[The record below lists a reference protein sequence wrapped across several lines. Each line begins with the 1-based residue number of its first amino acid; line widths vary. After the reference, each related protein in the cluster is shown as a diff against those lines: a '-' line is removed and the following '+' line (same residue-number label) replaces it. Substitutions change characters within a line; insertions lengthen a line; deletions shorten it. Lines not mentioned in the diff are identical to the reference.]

1 MSEIDN
7 AIKECDLMIDRIIE
21 SDAELKENYAIITS
35 IKGVARQN
43 GACLLIFTN
52 NFRRFDLDARKNSL
66 LLWCCPVWKRF
77 RHKYPLS
84 G

>member
-35 IKGVARQN
+35 IK
-43 GACLLIFTN
+43 
-52 NFRRFDLDARKNSL
+52 RRCTSKRSL
-66 LLWCCPVWKRF
+66 FAYLHQQLQTF
-77 RHKYPLS
+77 
-84 G
+84 

>member
-43 GACLLIFTN
+43 GAVCLSSPTTSDVLTWTH
-52 NFRRFDLDARKNSL
+52 AK
-66 LLWCCPVWKRF
+66 
-77 RHKYPLS
+77 
-84 G
+84 

>member
-35 IKGVARQN
+35 IKALHVKTEPV
-43 GACLLIFTN
+43 CLSSPTTSDVLTWTH
-52 NFRRFDLDARKNSL
+52 AK
-66 LLWCCPVWKRF
+66 
-77 RHKYPLS
+77 
-84 G
+84 